1 VTRETQLAVLFA
13 DISGSTR
20 LYEILGDAKAHAL
33 VGKYIALLIAE
44 IPRHAGTL
52 IKTIGDEVMA
62 TFPTAEAAAVAAC
75 EMQERVSVQ
84 AAQDATAITVRIGF
98 IFGRAL
104 LDNGDVYGD
113 IVNLAARLT
122 AQAKVGQILT
132 EGETVSNLKAL
143 TRQTCRQIDLTQVRG
158 KTVEIAVFELMWRTL
173 DATMMF
179 SSGPKRRSTAGQL
192 VVVGAGQSVTVGD
205 DHPSLTIGRE
215 DQNDLIVRRPLV
227 SRLHARIEFHHG
239 RFILA
244 DVSTNGTYVVMDG
257 RDTIFTHRDSQEL
270 VGSGVLGLGE
280 VVSAQSP
287 PVVRFEPG

>member
-20 LYEILGDAKAHAL
+20 LYEMLGDATAHAL
-33 VGKYIALLIAE
+33 VGKYIALLIEE
-44 IPRHAGTL
+44 IQRQSGTL

-75 EMQERVSVQ
+75 EMQERVSVE
-84 AAQDATAITVRIGF
+84 ATRDATAIAVRIGF
-98 IFGRAL
+98 ISGRAL
-104 LDNGDVYGD
+104 LDDGDVYGD

-132 EGETVSNLKAL
+132 EGETVSRLKAL
-143 TRQTCRQIDLTQVRG
+143 TQQACRQIDLTQVRG
-158 KTVEIAVFELMWRTL
+158 KNVEIAVFELMWRTQ

-179 SSGPKRRSTAGQL
+179 SAGPKRRPTSGQL
-192 VVVGAGQSVTVGD
+192 VVVGAGQSLTVGD
-205 DHPSLTIGRE
+205 HNPSLTIGRE
-215 DQNDLIVRRPLV
+215 EQNDLIVRRPLV
-227 SRLHARIEFHHG
+227 SRLHARIEFRHG

-257 RDTIFTHRDSQEL
+257 RDSIFTHRDTQEL

-280 VVSAQSP
+280 AVSAQSP
-287 PVVRFEPG
+287 AVVRFGPG